1 MDYTELKPLNF
12 LICHIVKS
20 FLHYKIGNK
29 ERLKTMI
36 DTHSHINFEDY
47 KENFDTFIKEIKDND
62 VEAVIIPGVEPSTF
76 DEIISYC
83 EKYEMLY
90 GAIGV
95 HPSEAKTFD
104 NKTHERIYEL
114 VKHNKIIAIGEIGL
128 DYYWEQETKELQKEV
143 FRKQLKIAEELNLP
157 VLIHDRE
164 AHEDTFEILQEF
176 NLKNV
181 IFHCFSGNAEFA
193 EKCINKGYYIAIGG
207 VVTFKNAK
215 DLKEVA
221 KIVPIDK
228 LLLETDAPYLAPVP
242 YRGKLNTPAYLKYIA
257 EEIANLR
264 EIDVELVK
272 EQTTLNAK
280 RIFGI

>member
-1 MDYTELKPLNF
+1 
-12 LICHIVKS
+12 
-20 FLHYKIGNK
+20 
-29 ERLKTMI
+29 MI
-36 DTHSHINFEDY
+36 DTHSHINFSDY
-47 KENFDTFIKEIKDND
+47 KENFDSFIKDIKNNDIEI
-62 VEAVIIPGVEPSTF
+62 VIIPGVEPSTF
-76 DEIISYC
+76 NEILSYC
-83 EKYEMLY
+83 NNYKMLY
-90 GAIGV
+90 GAIGI
-95 HPSEAKTFD
+95 HPSEAKTYSEETEKKIYRLC
-104 NKTHERIYEL
+104 NER
-114 VKHNKIIAIGEIGL
+114 KIIAIGEIGL

-157 VLIHDRE
+157 VLIHDRN
-164 AHEDTFEILQEF
+164 AHEDTFEIIQEF
-176 NLKNV
+176 NLKDV
-181 IFHCFSGNAEFA
+181 VFHCFSGDVEFA
-193 EKCINKGYYIAIGG
+193 QKCINKGYYIAIGG

-221 KIVPIDK
+221 KIVPLDK

>member
-1 MDYTELKPLNF
+1 
-12 LICHIVKS
+12 
-20 FLHYKIGNK
+20 
-29 ERLKTMI
+29 MI

-47 KENFDTFIKEIKDND
+47 KENFDSFLDDIRKNE
-62 VEAVIIPGVEPSTF
+62 VETIIIPGVEPSTF
-76 DEIISYC
+76 DEIILYC
-83 EKYEMLY
+83 ENYEMLY
-90 GAIGV
+90 GAIGI
-95 HPSEAKTFD
+95 HPSEAKTYT
-104 NKTHERIYEL
+104 KEEEERIYDL
-114 VKHNKIIAIGEIGL
+114 CKNKKIIAIGEIGL
-128 DYYWEQETKELQKEV
+128 DYYWEQETKALQKEV

-164 AHEDTFEILQEF
+164 AHEDTFTIVQEF
-176 NLKNV
+176 NLKDV
-181 IFHCFSGNAEFA
+181 VFHCFSGNKEFA
-193 EKCINKGYYIAIGG
+193 QKCIDKGYYIAIGG

-221 KIVPIDK
+221 KIVPLDK

-257 EEIANLR
+257 QEIANIK

-272 EQTTLNAK
+272 EHTTQNAK